1 MHRLLRITRCFAV
14 VVGSAMALVS
24 APLAGRP
31 FGSRPLAAQ
40 APVPQGPGPSSSV
53 ATDPAVLGAE
63 RLFSAWLEGQIAYRG
78 LPGIAVGV
86 VSDQQLVWAKGFGFA
101 DLKARRPMSA
111 STLFRMASH
120 SKLFTATAIM
130 QLREQGKLR
139 LDDPVV
145 KYLPWF
151 TLKPAG
157 DDDGEVTIEELLTHS
172 SGLPREAG
180 DHWSSNQFP
189 TGEELKRL
197 MADRQAALPPATRWK
212 YSNLA
217 YTIAGMLVE
226 AVSGERWSDY
236 VQRHIFDPL
245 GMAAS
250 SVDKDVP
257 ALTVGYGRRMPD
269 GTRAVIPFID
279 ARGMAAATG
288 VSSNVEDMAR
298 FVSAQFRAGKTGGS
312 QVLSTSSLR
321 LMHRVRSV
329 EEDWTYGTGVG
340 FWISRIKDRTYVGH
354 GGGYLGNTTQTL
366 IQLDD
371 KVGVIVLTN
380 TNDSDPSAIAGQ
392 LMATVGAAVAKAA
405 APKPTVVAWDPAWA
419 RFAGLYRGAWGDQ
432 QVVALKDRLVL
443 IDPTEPNLDDPV
455 TLEPLGGGRFRYLA
469 KSGGGDVGEVVRFV
483 EENGKVTR
491 LIVGDGYSARVEPAA
506 TGSP

>member
-1 MHRLLRITRCFAV
+1 MHRPRRVIPSFSFAI
-14 VVGSAMALVS
+14 VVGSTVALIS
-24 APLAGRP
+24 APHMGRP
-31 FGSRPLAAQ
+31 FGGRPLAAQ
-40 APVPQGPGPSSSV
+40 QPAPSSGV
-53 ATDPAVLGAE
+53 ATDPDVLGAE
-63 RLFSAWLEGQIAYRG
+63 RLFSAWLDGQMAYRG

-86 VSDQQLVWAKGFGFA
+86 VSDQQLVWAKGFGLA
-101 DLKARRPMSA
+101 DVKANRPMSP

-120 SKLFTATAIM
+120 SKLFTAMAIM

-139 LDDPVV
+139 LDDPVA

-151 TLKPAG
+151 TVKPVG
-157 DDDGEVTIEELLTHS
+157 DDDGEVTIEELLTHA

-180 DHWSSNQFP
+180 DHWTTNRFP
-189 TGEELKRL
+189 TGEDIKRL
-197 MADRQAALPPATRWK
+197 IADRQAALPPATRWK

-217 YTIAGMLVE
+217 YTIAGMVVE
-226 AVSGERWSDY
+226 SVSGEPWSGY
-236 VQRHIFDPL
+236 VQRHLFDPL

-250 SVDKDVP
+250 SVDREVP
-257 ALTVGYGRRMPD
+257 GLTVGYGRRMPD
-269 GTRAVIPFID
+269 GTRAVFPFID

-288 VSSNVEDMAR
+288 VTSNVEDMAK
-298 FVSAQFRAGKTGGS
+298 FVSAQFRTGKMGGS

-321 LMHRVRSV
+321 RMHRVRSV

-340 FWISRIKDRTYVGH
+340 FWISRVKGRSYVGH
-354 GGGYLGNTTQTL
+354 GGGYLGNTTNTL

-380 TNDSDPSAIAGQ
+380 TNDSDPSAIARQ
-392 LMATVGAAVAKAA
+392 LMATVGAAVAKAT
-405 APKPTVVAWDPAWA
+405 APKPTVVAWNPAWE

-432 QVVALKDRLVL
+432 EVVALKEKLVL
-443 IDPTEPNLDDPV
+443 IDPTEATVEDAV

-469 KSGGGDVGEVVRFV
+469 KSGGGEVAEVVRFV

-491 LIVGDGYSARVEPAA
+491 LIVGDGYFTRVEPGA
-506 TGSP
+506 GPSR

>member
-1 MHRLLRITRCFAV
+1 MHHPLRIVRCFAV
-14 VVGSAMALVS
+14 VAGSTMALVS
-24 APLAGRP
+24 APLTGGPLAG
-31 FGSRPLAAQ
+31 RPLAAQ
-40 APVPQGPGPSSSV
+40 APAASSGV
-53 ATDPAVLGAE
+53 AADPDVLGAE

-86 VSDQQLVWAKGFGFA
+86 VSDQQLVWSKGFGLA
-101 DLKARRPMSA
+101 DLTARRPMSP

-139 LDDPVV
+139 LDEPVA

-151 TLKPAG
+151 TLRPAG
-157 DDDGEVTIEELLTHS
+157 SDDGEVTIEELLTHA

-189 TGEELKRL
+189 TGEEIKRL

-217 YTIAGMLVE
+217 YTIAGMVVE

-245 GMAAS
+245 GMAGS
-250 SVDKDVP
+250 SVDQNVP
-257 ALTVGYGRRMPD
+257 GLTVGYGRRMPD

-288 VSSNVEDMAR
+288 VSSNVDDMAK

-312 QVLSTSSLR
+312 QILSTASLR

-371 KVGVIVLTN
+371 RVGVIVLTN
-380 TNDSDPSAIAGQ
+380 TNDSDPSAIARQ

-405 APKPTVVAWDPAWA
+405 APKPVVVAWDPAWT

-432 QVVALKDRLVL
+432 QVVVTKEKLVL
-443 IDPTEPNLDDPV
+443 IDPTEPNVDDQG

-469 KSGGGDVGEVVRFV
+469 KSGGGEVGEVVRFA

-491 LIVGDGYSARVEPAA
+491 LIVGDGYYARVEPPAN
-506 TGSP
+506 